1 MHRGENFPLKTTAS
15 PHDPAMQIWMAAIGF
30 SWLFGI
36 AVIPNPPAGDGTI
49 SRGFE
54 QPISRFG
61 SGHRGIDLRAAEL
74 DLVHSP
80 ISGVVHFAGYVV
92 DRPLITISTG
102 SILLT
107 MEPVEPIRF
116 KGQRI
121 QRGDLVGFVAT
132 GGHCD
137 QQCIHIGVRRIDT
150 RYYLDPLPYLL
161 QIPRLLPAKP

>member
-1 MHRGENFPLKTTAS
+1 VVALPQDL
-15 PHDPAMQIWMAAIGF
+15 AMQFWLTAIGF
-30 SWLFGI
+30 SWLFGL
-36 AVIPNPPAGDGTI
+36 AVIPDPPVGDGSI
-49 SRGFE
+49 IRQFE
-54 QPISRFG
+54 QPISIFG
-61 SGHRGIDLRAAEL
+61 AGHRGIDLKAAEL
-74 DLVHSP
+74 DLVRSP
-80 ISGVVHFAGYVV
+80 VSGVIHFAGYVV

-121 QRGDLVGFVAT
+121 QRGDLIGFVAA

-137 QQCIHIGVRRIDT
+137 QRCVHVGVRRINT
-150 RYYLDPLPYLL
+150 RHYLDPLPYLL

>member
-1 MHRGENFPLKTTAS
+1 MHRGEILRLKMQSS
-15 PHDPAMQIWMAAIGF
+15 PHDLVMYFWLTAIGL
-30 SWLFGI
+30 SWLLGI
-36 AVIPNPPAGDGTI
+36 SVITDPPVGDGNI
-49 SRGFE
+49 IRPFE

-61 SGHRGIDLRAAEL
+61 PGHRGIDLSAVEL
-74 DLVHSP
+74 DVVRSP

-107 MEPVEPIRF
+107 MEPVESIRS
-116 KGQRI
+116 KGQHI
-121 QRGDLVGFVAT
+121 QRGDVIGFVAA

-137 QQCIHIGVRRIDT
+137 QQCVHIGVRRINT
-150 RYYLDPLPYLL
+150 RHYLDPLPYLL